1 MLLFDIFIILIH
13 QFVFP
18 FSVLSQK
25 EKFYVKRKNNT
36 QSSCMIFFRILCRM
50 DIYFK
55 RLIIYQSVA
64 AMNINNRLYV
74 TVLSNLQFKL
84 IFSVLKKSYKN
95 DYICPSDMCLFDII
109 TSSSISLIIFSMED
123 FFVS

>member
-64 AMNINNRLYV
+64 AMNINNRQYV